1 MTDILK
7 IMSNLVTVER
17 IFIGKDFFKQ
27 LPKFG
32 DVPLFVA
39 KVIDETSDRITRSYF
54 EGLERFEFSKI
65 WLGFHFMPDFL
76 KNRDWVENITG
87 RG

>member
-1 MTDILK
+1 LTPLRPTKTLLRQFGILMK
-7 IMSNLVTVER
+7 SDK
-17 IFIGKDFFKQ
+17 FIQVREVLKQ
-27 LPKFG
+27 
-32 DVPLFVA
+32 
-39 KVIDETSDRITRSYF
+39 TSQHNIN
-54 EGLERFEFSKI
+54 ERFEFSKI

>member
-1 MTDILK
+1 
-7 IMSNLVTVER
+7 VR
-17 IFIGKDFFKQ
+17 
-27 LPKFG
+27 
-32 DVPLFVA
+32 
-39 KVIDETSDRITRSYF
+39 YY
-54 EGLERFEFSKI
+54 ERFEFSKI